1 MLQEIIDV
9 LAQYTDVPS
18 EQINETSNLI
28 DDLDLN
34 SFDVMT
40 IVADFEEQYDFHI
53 PDEQIMEF
61 KTVADIEEYLE
72 KNRPARVVEMDTVE
86 GIKGETLL
94 LTLLWRQ
101 ANFMVAYKIEN
112 KEADTV
118 NNFFKNLNLPF
129 SPSKI

>member
-18 EQINETSNLI
+18 EQINETSSLI
-28 DDLDLN
+28 DDLELN

-40 IVADFEEQYDFHI
+40 IVADFEEQYDTHI

-72 KNRPARVVEMDTVE
+72 KNR
-86 GIKGETLL
+86 
-94 LTLLWRQ
+94 
-101 ANFMVAYKIEN
+101 
-112 KEADTV
+112 
-118 NNFFKNLNLPF
+118 
-129 SPSKI
+129 